1 MLQGFRRD
9 AGAVVAERD
18 AYPVIFEAGLDVD
31 TAGAG
36 AVGEGVHPAV
46 LQQVGQHLDQ
56 RPGWAVQ
63 PQIRR
68 AVPSDIAAIVAIEKD
83 SFIDPWEQSVFL
95 EALTYYPSTYF
106 VAVCDGMVAG
116 FVVGGLEDTGENI
129 YGHLCNLG
137 VSPRYRRR
145 GIGKLLVRRV
155 EHQFALEL
163 ATGVQLEVRF
173 SNTAAQRFYRSLGYR
188 EVFGIEHYYA
198 NGEDALVMMKWF
210 RF

>member
-1 MLQGFRRD
+1 MIRPHDL
-9 AGAVVAERD
+9 AT
-18 AYPVIFEAGLDVD
+18 YPL
-31 TAGAG
+31 
-36 AVGEGVHPAV
+36 P
-46 LQQVGQHLDQ
+46 L
-56 RPGWAVQ
+56 
-63 PQIRR
+63 IRR
-68 AVPSDIAAIVAIEKD
+68 AMPSDIPAIVAIEKE

-95 EALTYYPSTYF
+95 EALTYYPTTYF
-106 VAVCDGMVAG
+106 VAVCDGVVAG

-163 ATGVQLEVRF
+163 ATGVQLEVRV
-173 SNTAAQRFYRSLGYR
+173 SNTAAQRFYRRLGYR